1 MRSIVKCSTVAAAF
15 VTLALAGA
23 PARAG
28 IDLPDPLAPLEDL
41 RHAVHE
47 SLGLPE
53 PDISHLLE
61 LGAPPLD
68 LPVIGFLSVQLRQP
82 PVTILDLHLGG
93 LPWVDIAARFGRG
106 PEIFYVP
113 FAADPGPPYGK
124 AWGYYKKTPRARW
137 NTIRLAD
144 AEVFDL
150 VNLRVCHDYY
160 RVPYDRIVTLRR
172 SGHDFGS
179 IHRDLARETGKH
191 GHGKGVSSGGGAGK
205 GSASGQDA
213 GKGSGK
219 SKGKGKGKDKGKGG
233 PHGGHGS
240 GHGHGR

>member
-15 VTLALAGA
+15 VTLALAVT

-28 IDLPDPLAPLEDL
+28 FDPLEPLYDL
-41 RHAVHE
+41 HVAVQA

-53 PDISHLLE
+53 PEIGRLVARGVPDV
-61 LGAPPLD
+61 D
-68 LPVIGFLSVQLRQP
+68 LPVIGFLSVQLAQP
-82 PVTILDLHLGG
+82 PEAILDLHLGG

-124 AWGYYKKTPRARW
+124 AWGYYKKTPRAQWR
-137 NTIRLAD
+137 TIRLAD
-144 AEVFDL
+144 DDVFNL

-160 RVPYDRIVTLRR
+160 GVPYERIVALRR
-172 SGHDFGS
+172 SGQDFGA

-191 GHGKGVSSGGGAGK
+191 GHGKGVTSGGAAGK
-205 GSASGQDA
+205 GSASGKDA

-219 SKGKGKGKDKGKGG
+219 SKGKGKDKGKGG